1 LAKANAEGS
10 YLTAPGQPMDKV
22 APALAKEYKTR
33 FNRVHGLY
41 TLEAYN
47 AAYVLLEG
55 IKAGKTTRD
64 ALNTWLGEAVVTVN
78 GTKISFSATGDPD
91 NIVMNQ
97 YTIKNGQMVWV
108 KRLS

>member
-1 LAKANAEGS
+1 
-10 YLTAPGQPMDKV
+10 MDKV

-33 FNRVHGLY
+33 FGRVHGLY

-47 AAYVLLEG
+47 AAYVLLQG

-64 ALNTWLGEAVVTVN
+64 ALNTWLSEAVVTVN

-97 YTIKNGQMVWV
+97 YTIKNGEMVWV